1 MKLGPFV
8 INFDEPYVICFCNF
22 IQLAL
27 KAPNRNGKQKELV
40 TPMMLHYWLL
50 RQRVFCKQEIA
61 SVITSI
67 PCFRI
72 CLLKTWSKS

>member
-8 INFDEPYVICFCNF
+8 INFDEPYMICFCDF
-22 IQLAL
+22 IPLAL

-40 TPMMLHYWLL
+40 KLMMLRYLLL
-50 RQRVFCKQEIA
+50 RQRVFCKEQIA

-72 CLLKTWSKS
+72 CLLKTWIKS